1 MSRRRHMTAQARFLP
16 SRSVHPRLPRKADD
30 TRVVTPSRRAIAC
43 AVVLFWALCCVL
55 PASSDAAELI
65 LRRGPGLS
73 AGQRADLRARAGV
86 THKRTLTVRD
96 AELVTV
102 PDASARRALAALNG
116 DPRVIY
122 AAPNARLR
130 LAATGTTTDP
140 YLPFQWD
147 LEQGNDAD

>member
-1 MSRRRHMTAQARFLP
+1 MSRRRHMTAQARFLL
-16 SRSVHPRLPRKADD
+16 SRTVHSRLPRKADD
-30 TRVVTPSRRAIAC
+30 TRVMPSRRANAC

-102 PDASARRALAALNG
+102 PDASARRALAALNA

-122 AAPNARLR
+122 AAPNAGLR
-130 LAATGTTTDP
+130 LAATGT
-140 YLPFQWD
+140 
-147 LEQGNDAD
+147 